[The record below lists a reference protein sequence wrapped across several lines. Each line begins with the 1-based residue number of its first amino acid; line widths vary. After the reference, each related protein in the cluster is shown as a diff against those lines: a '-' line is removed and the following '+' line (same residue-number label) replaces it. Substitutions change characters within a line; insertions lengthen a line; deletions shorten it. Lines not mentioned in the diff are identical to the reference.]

1 MTKIERKFAVI
12 IASVLI
18 LSAGISIAISL
29 GYTSMK
35 ELEEKLIVTI
45 CPDRTPSGV
54 EPLTLNLSAKVINA
68 KGKVSYKW
76 DFGNGETSTE
86 KEVTVTYD
94 EPGEYECT
102 LVVTDESGRKGEDHI
117 KVIVKENRPPIVI
130 LTINKKTIDR
140 KLSWIG
146 LLSKIP
152 ILNVIFR
159 CALPGDRQKYL
170 DRIEKRKG
178 PWAWGESGIV
188 VTAQINDPE
197 GDKIVSY
204 EWKVQTADKL
214 LKSGGGTVLPV
225 HNLTGNETVKIP
237 ALYAWIAGRHIV
249 TLTVKDSAGNTV
261 TASTDFMV
269 SESKL
274 ETYITLLG
282 IYALYLP
289 NILKIIEWLGHIG
302 WTMII
307 PDYLKE
313 KWYIGL
319 CELYSNIEKGENIWS
334 HVPKNVR
341 DIILKGLSTIPSALG
356 IPFEPPVD
364 KAELSISDVQSF
376 NFSTYVNPCGL
387 VTENVTL
394 ERTFNITNID
404 TNLTA
409 YEILLSLDKPYS
421 EEKGLPS
428 ELEKDGVTVR
438 IKVNSFTRNLFYQ
451 GTYTEW
457 EDGMKIDRLSPGDTV
472 ECKLIIS
479 LKKGT
484 TLEKGIYNCSLYAYQ
499 NKTLP
504 HGELVD
510 VIPFEVIV

>member
-1 MTKIERKFAVI
+1 MTEERKKLAVI
-12 IASVLI
+12 IAIVLI
-18 LSAGISIAISL
+18 ISAGISVAISF
-29 GYTSMK
+29 GYTYTK
-35 ELEEKLIVTI
+35 ELGEKLIVTI

-54 EPLTLNLSAKVINA
+54 RPLTLNFSAKVINA

-76 DFGNGETSTE
+76 DFGNGKTSTE

-94 EPGEYECT
+94 EPGEYLCKLT
-102 LVVTDESGRKGEDHI
+102 ITDETGRKAEDSI
-117 KVIVKENRPPIVI
+117 KVIVKENRPPIII
-130 LTINKKTIDR
+130 LNINKRTVNR
-140 KLSWIG
+140 KFTWLS
-146 LLSKIP
+146 LAAMLPIP
-152 ILNVIFR
+152 FNPYGW
-159 CALPGDRQKYL
+159 AGNRQLAL

-188 VTAQINDPE
+188 ITAQINDPE
-197 GDKIVSY
+197 GDEIVSF
-204 EWKVQTADKL
+204 EWKEQTADELVTMRGKTL
-214 LKSGGGTVLPV
+214 LPV

-237 ALYAWIAGRHIV
+237 ALYAWIAMRHIV
-249 TLTVKDSAGNTV
+249 TLTVKDSAGNTA
-261 TASTDFMV
+261 TATIDYMV
-269 SESKL
+269 SPSQI
-274 ETYITLLG
+274 ETYMTTAKTFFLFIPSISSIMKGAGSTAWNFLSDEKKENIS
-282 IYALYLP
+282 IYL
-289 NILKIIEWLGHIG
+289 
-302 WTMII
+302 
-307 PDYLKE
+307 D
-313 KWYIGL
+313 
-319 CELYSNIEKGENIWS
+319 ELYNNIKTGKNWWNYTPDAIRNIAMLLMNKL
-334 HVPKNVR
+334 PK
-341 DIILKGLSTIPSALG
+341 LFG
-356 IPFEPPVD
+356 IPYEPPIE
-364 KAELSISDVQSF
+364 KAELSISEVKSF
-376 NFSTYVNPCGL
+376 NFSTYVNESGV

-394 ERTFNITNID
+394 ERTFNITNVD

-457 EDGMKIDRLSPGDTV
+457 ENGMKIDRLSPGDTV

-484 TLEKGIYNCSLYAYQ
+484 TLENGIYNCSLYAYQ

-504 HGELVD
+504 HEELVD